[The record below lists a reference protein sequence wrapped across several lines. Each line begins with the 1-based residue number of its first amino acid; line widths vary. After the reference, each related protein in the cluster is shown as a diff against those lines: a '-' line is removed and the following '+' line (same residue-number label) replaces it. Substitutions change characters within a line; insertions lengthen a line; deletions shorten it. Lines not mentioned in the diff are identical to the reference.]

1 MEISSQD
8 PKISYP
14 ETLKLELHAKPS
26 KKPTH
31 YVSGCRQLCSD
42 ALMLT
47 VLVREELPVCKGTCT
62 FCCAL
67 KMVETLRLF
76 GVERKRSE
84 FQKEMCLNVA
94 ENLSAHMNI
103 T

>member
-1 MEISSQD
+1 MF
-8 PKISYP
+8 
-14 ETLKLELHAKPS
+14 
-26 KKPTH
+26 
-31 YVSGCRQLCSD
+31 RD
-42 ALMLT
+42 AGMFT
-47 VLVREELPVCKGTCT
+47 VLVRAELPVCKGTCI

-76 GVERKRSE
+76 GVERKRLE
-84 FQKEMCLNVA
+84 FQEEMCLNVA